1 MVINF
6 TPQRDVNSNPYPN
19 PKNNKLKADPR
30 VKDNFFMGYAHSH
43 FVMGHFS
50 RPIKIIIIVNNYYSL
65 KSR

>member
-6 TPQRDVNSNPYPN
+6 THQRDVNSNPYPN

-30 VKDNFFMGYAHSH
+30 VTKIWVMLIH

-50 RPIKIIIIVNNYYSL
+50 RPIKIIIIEGVCGI
-65 KSR
+65 RP